1 MYLCDGFWLLA
12 FCLSIF
18 ILQWVLFVKV
28 QMINHYFYMCT
39 GHIYVI
45 IRALIFVDGKAI
57 LTSYIILF
65 MCLVL

>member
-1 MYLCDGFWLLA
+1 
-12 FCLSIF
+12 
-18 ILQWVLFVKV
+18 
-28 QMINHYFYMCT
+28 MINHYFYMCT

-45 IRALIFVDGKAI
+45 IRALIFVDGKAV

>member
-1 MYLCDGFWLLA
+1 MWWFLAIGFLHKH
-12 FCLSIF
+12 IYF
-18 ILQWVLFVKV
+18 ILQRVLFVEV
-28 QMINHYFYMCT
+28 QMINHYLYLYT